1 MGGRLAHLGLATL
14 FSYRLAQ
21 ERARTFSITVNDYG
35 FALLSP
41 EPIDFSVRDLGRM
54 LAAPNVQRDILAYQD
69 SFRNEGV
76 TALHAVAYRLQ
87 RR

>member
-1 MGGRLAHLGLATL
+1 MQRSSRPQSKYVSG
-14 FSYRLAQ
+14 
-21 ERARTFSITVNDYG
+21 
-35 FALLSP
+35 LSP
-41 EPIDFSVRDLGRM
+41 FSVREAEVRDLFEPDWSVDVLVR
-54 LAAPNVQRDILAYQD
+54 RDILAYQD